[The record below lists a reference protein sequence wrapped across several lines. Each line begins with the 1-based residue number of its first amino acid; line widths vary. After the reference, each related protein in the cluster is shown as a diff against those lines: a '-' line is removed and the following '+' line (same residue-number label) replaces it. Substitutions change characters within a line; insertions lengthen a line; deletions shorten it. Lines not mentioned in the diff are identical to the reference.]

1 MSATRAITLRLEPAD
16 YEQFAGEAKRLGT
29 TPGTLARMYV
39 RAGLTGKHAA
49 EAEHRRRVG
58 RAALIGLAAV
68 RARLPDAGTIDVV
81 QLIREGREDLD
92 RRTAQ

>member
-1 MSATRAITLRLEPAD
+1 MSATRVITLRLEPAD
-16 YEQFAGEAKRLGT
+16 YEQLAGEAKRLGT

-39 RAGLTGKHAA
+39 RAGLTGRHAS

-58 RAALIGLAAV
+58 RAALIGLAV